1 MKIVVSIFL
10 FISFSVLSGCLP
22 EASKKSSDPDV
33 LPIEPQDISLN
44 WSPNFI
50 LEDGSSFQLIEIESY
65 TLFWGRSQGSLLEE
79 IEIPSAD
86 IESYVFTVTESGDY
100 YFAIAVNTI
109 YGTSSEPSNIVHKQ
123 VN

>member
-109 YGTSSEPSNIVHKQ
+109 YGTTSEPSNIVHKQ

>member
-50 LEDGSSFQLIEIESY
+50 LEDGSSFQPIEIESY

-109 YGTSSEPSNIVHKQ
+109 YGTTSEPSNIVHKQ

>member
-50 LEDGSSFQLIEIESY
+50 LEDGNSFQSIEIESY

>member
-50 LEDGSSFQLIEIESY
+50 LEDGSSFQPIEIESY
-65 TLFWGRSQGSLLEE
+65 TLFWGRFQGSLLEE